1 MIAINTLTSLK
12 EGESGIVKSVTAPS
26 SIRRR
31 LQDIGLVKGTGVLCL
46 QKSIFGDPVAYLI
59 RDTVIAIRNE
69 DAAFITID

>member
-1 MIAINTLTSLK
+1 MTSLN
-12 EGESGIVKSVTAPS
+12 EGELGIVDSVTAQS

-31 LQDIGLVKGTGVLCL
+31 LQDIGLVKGTHVLCL

-69 DAAFITID
+69 DAAQITID